1 MRAITKL
8 AWKILRSDPT
18 LRDCVTTEK
27 LATSGTGGADKLK
40 SFPAG
45 SDPTAY
51 YYQRKT
57 LDAIRTVKKLETS
70 VTVLY
75 AILGVVVTLVVEL
88 MIR

>member
-1 MRAITKL
+1 MRTITKL
-8 AWKILRSDPT
+8 AWKILRSDPM
-18 LRDCVTTEK
+18 LRDCVTSEK
-27 LATSGTGGADKLK
+27 LADTGAGSADKMK

-45 SDPTAY
+45 GDPTAY

-57 LDAIRTVKKLETS
+57 LDAIKTVKKLETS

-75 AILGVVVTLVVEL
+75 AVLGVVVTLVVEL